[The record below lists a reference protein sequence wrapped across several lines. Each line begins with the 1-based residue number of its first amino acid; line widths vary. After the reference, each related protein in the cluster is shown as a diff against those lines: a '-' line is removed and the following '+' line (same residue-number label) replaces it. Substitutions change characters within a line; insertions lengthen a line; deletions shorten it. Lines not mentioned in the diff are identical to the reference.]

1 MDPEKHLA
9 FIEKLFEKTKA
20 GEIKWERYS
29 KGELG
34 SLASNQKSF
43 SCVIGEL
50 NIDMLV
56 SDDDEIIEFHIV
68 HSEGTQDTKIEAESE
83 DEYKAALRL
92 AKYVYGQFDALGK
105 AIDDFLNS

>member
-1 MDPEKHLA
+1 MDPEKHA
-9 FIEKLFEKTKA
+9 TFIEKLFEKTKA

-34 SLASNQKSF
+34 GSASKQKSF
-43 SCVIGEL
+43 SCVIGAM

-56 SDDDEIIEFHIV
+56 SDDDEIIEFPIV
-68 HSEGTQDTKIEAESE
+68 HSGGAQAERIEAESE
-83 DEYKAALRL
+83 EEYKAALRL

-105 AIDDFLNS
+105 AIEDFLNS